1 MRIFRLAKIVGI
13 VSRYGIDEMIFEHE
27 PSGTLAALSRIVNF
41 WRRNTLPRAVRLRLA
56 LESLGP
62 IFVKFGQVMSTRRD
76 LLPLDIADE
85 LAKLQDRVPPFS
97 PGLALAQIEEA
108 YGRPA
113 SEVFAEFNA
122 TPVASASVAQVPTA
136 SG

>member
-1 MRIFRLAKIVGI
+1 MPKSPDAHFPSRQIVGI

-85 LAKLQDRVPPFS
+85 LAKLQDRVS
-97 PGLALAQIEEA
+97 PRCIS
-108 YGRPA
+108 PA
-113 SEVFAEFNA
+113 CTRRMAG
-122 TPVASASVAQVPTA
+122 TK
-136 SG
+136 